1 MSKHEVIMLVGS
13 MVAQGFEYDVCLQQ
27 DASNP
32 YDAEASE
39 CASKFF
45 NMCEGGMNIHEAFV
59 MAFFA

>member
-27 DASNP
+27 DENNP

-39 CASKFF
+39 CAGKFF
-45 NMCEGGMNIHEAFV
+45 DMCEDGMDIYKAFV